1 MGIRKAVIS
10 AGAAF
15 ALAMA
20 FTLVGCG
27 SGQHEVIDQ
36 GQECSSAIWARNS
49 LRRRRTFVSRSIK
62 RNRIRQNLCRAGSGL
77 QTHLR
82 FPGRLVPVP
91 EQVSSA
97 KVADGSA
104 RLQPSL
110 KARWAICGTGKSV
123 KAQLV
128 TVSSEASGP
137 ADVGIVVLWRWGNG
151 RQLVE
156 SVSMQ
161 TSWSHAERHRSQR
174 GSSCCGASAC
184 NRRNNKASRKQE
196 GT

>member
-36 GQECSSAIWARNS
+36 GQECSSCHSGEKQVYDVAAPLSAVQSSGTVKTSAEQVLVCKPI
-49 LRRRRTFVSRSIK
+49 FVS
-62 RNRIRQNLCRAGSGL
+62 QEGSK
-77 QTHLR
+77 
-82 FPGRLVPVP
+82 FVP

-104 RLQPSL
+104 QLQLSEGT
-110 KARWAICGTGKSV
+110 WAICVNGQSV

-128 TVSSEASGP
+128 TVSPEVSGP
-137 ADVGIVVLWRWGNG
+137 ADVEL
-151 RQLVE
+151 
-156 SVSMQ
+156 
-161 TSWSHAERHRSQR
+161 
-174 GSSCCGASAC
+174 
-184 NRRNNKASRKQE
+184 
-196 GT
+196 

>member
-36 GQECSSAIWARNS
+36 GQECSSCHSGEKQATPSSAVESNGS
-49 LRRRRTFVSRSIK
+49 VSVRTSAEQVLVCKPIFVS
-62 RNRIRQNLCRAGSGL
+62 QDGSK
-77 QTHLR
+77 
-82 FPGRLVPVP
+82 FVP

-104 RLQPSL
+104 QLQLSEGT
-110 KARWAICGTGKSV
+110 WAICVNGQSV

-128 TVSSEASGP
+128 TVSPEVSGP
-137 ADVGIVVLWRWGNG
+137 ADVEL
-151 RQLVE
+151 
-156 SVSMQ
+156 
-161 TSWSHAERHRSQR
+161 
-174 GSSCCGASAC
+174 
-184 NRRNNKASRKQE
+184 
-196 GT
+196 